1 MPIII
6 HRNNATILHLVASS
20 PAATSE
26 ALFAVANESE
36 AKSKVDSLSTAI
48 PQG

>member
-20 PAATSE
+20 RAAREQRFTG
-26 ALFAVANESE
+26 
-36 AKSKVDSLSTAI
+36 
-48 PQG
+48 Q